1 MLWNKISE
9 LLPLELKA
17 LQFSKTHDASCILD
31 TYIFQIVFE
40 MTFSLLFPENES
52 LDLGL
57 DAPEVGTCAGK
68 P

>member
-1 MLWNKISE
+1 MLWNKILE

-31 TYIFQIVFE
+31 TYISQIVCWE
-40 MTFSLLFPENES
+40 KIQSYFPKTES